1 VADPAAMPAR
11 VASPA
16 QALYG
21 RYQEVDTYK
30 DGNRSADVSFD
41 IQTYCLRTGDRC
53 LSYWLT
59 PNDVKIL
66 IYAKNQFVLANR
78 SSDSQCKNGG
88 PAHRE
93 ITLQYPLPTPA
104 QDPITLLTGNGHY
117 TVTGGCPFNS
127 DFDSRVQRTGD

>member
-1 VADPAAMPAR
+1 MTFTRTGEAEDGVSVVDPASLPAR

-21 RYQEVDTYK
+21 RYQEVDIYK

-59 PNDVKIL
+59 PDDVKIL
-66 IYAKNQFVLANR
+66 PFAKNQFVLANQVVGLTRARKAAPPIAR
-78 SSDSQCKNGG
+78 SPCSTRCQ
-88 PAHRE
+88 RRRR
-93 ITLQYPLPTPA
+93 IR
-104 QDPITLLTGNGHY
+104 
-117 TVTGGCPFNS
+117 
-127 DFDSRVQRTGD
+127 SRC